1 MKRLFILPIL
11 LFALCAES
19 LACTSAIVTA
29 QRSSEGVPLLWKH
42 RDSKSGD
49 TRVEYFTGGK
59 YNYTAIVTNKV
70 GSNAAYAGINE
81 TGFGIINTATRNL
94 QASPIEE
101 QKACPRKEVG
111 WNSMWHYALRNCAT
125 VDEFEEFI
133 RSTKRKHKFG
143 TNFAV
148 ADASGAVAYFEIG
161 DLYYHRYDA
170 TDRKEGFDVRSNFS
184 FAGIEEKRGVST
196 RRYDVIMKEMQAYV
210 GKFTPQQFVD
220 YSRSFNSCA
229 YGDVLANND
238 EYVCSNHT
246 VPRHSTTGV
255 FVIVCDAKCPR
266 MLITIGHTVS
276 GTVVPIYV
284 QAERNIPECVKGNAM
299 YLLSKEFKKKAYI
312 KEAAGRRVLQK
323 DVVRKVLKIKQPK
336 IVFPQQMPADIE
348 AFNAKIDQQFAKH
361 AKRVRKV
368 LAKF

>member
-1 MKRLFILPIL
+1 MKRLSL
-11 LFALCAES
+11 LLITLVALTVES
-19 LACTSAIVTA
+19 LACTSAIITA
-29 QRSSEGVPLLWKH
+29 KRSSEGVPLLWKH
-42 RDSKSGD
+42 RDSD
-49 TRVEYFTGGK
+49 VTNTRVEYITSDK
-59 YNYTAIVTNKV
+59 YNYTAIIVNKV

-94 QASPIEE
+94 PASPIEE
-101 QKACPRKEVG
+101 YEACTRKLVG

-148 ADASGAVAYFEIG
+148 ADAQGAVAYFEIG

-170 TDRKEGFDVRSNFS
+170 TDCKEGFDVRSNFS
-184 FAGIEEKRGVST
+184 FSGIEEKRGVST
-196 RRYDVIMKEMQAYV
+196 RRYDVTMKEMKAHE
-210 GKFTPQQFVD
+210 GNFTPQQLFD
-220 YSRSFNSCA
+220 YSRSFNTCA
-229 YGDVLANND
+229 YGDILANDD
-238 EYVCSNHT
+238 EYICSNHT
-246 VPRHSTTGV
+246 VPRYSTTGV

-266 MLITIGHTVS
+266 MLVTIGHSVP
-276 GTVVPIYV
+276 GTAVPIYV
-284 QAERNIPECVKGNAM
+284 QAKHNIPKCVNGNAM
-299 YLLSKEFKKKAYI
+299 YLLSNEFKKKAYLKVGKDRI
-312 KEAAGRRVLQK
+312 LQK
-323 DVVRKVLKIKQPK
+323 DVVRKVLKIKQPE
-336 IVFPQQMPADIE
+336 IVLPQQMPADIE

>member
-1 MKRLFILPIL
+1 MKRLLILPIA
-11 LFALCAES
+11 LFVLCTEAF
-19 LACTSAIVTA
+19 ACTSAIVA
-29 QRSSEGVPLLWKH
+29 ASRSIEGVPLLWKH

-170 TDRKEGFDVRSNFS
+170 TDCKEGFDVRSNFS
-184 FAGIEEKRGVST
+184 FSGIEEKRGVST
-196 RRYDVIMKEMQAYV
+196 RRYDVTMKEMKAHE
-210 GKFTPQQFVD
+210 GKFTPQQFFD

-229 YGDVLANND
+229 YGDILANND

-246 VPRHSTTGV
+246 VPRYSTTGV

-266 MLITIGHTVS
+266 MLVTIGHSVP
-276 GTVVPIYV
+276 GTAVPIYV
-284 QAERNIPECVKGNAM
+284 QAKHNIPKCVNGNAM
-299 YLLSKEFKKKAYI
+299 YLLSEEFKKKAYI
-312 KEAAGRRVLQK
+312 KEVGEGRILQK
-323 DVVRKVLKIKQPK
+323 DVVRKVLKIKQPE

-361 AKRVRKV
+361 AKRVRRV